1 MSKCYR
7 VALSQPTRKHRSG
20 KDARHAAK
28 RLLLGPGSLK
38 KAALQTTQ
46 GGLAVSRERRLGRG
60 LEALLGRS
68 WDEPQAPPVTAGT
81 DSSPE
86 LASDERISRDENGQ
100 VWLNCESIARNPYQ
114 PRQVFDE
121 AEIADLAD
129 SIRAHGILQP
139 LVVRRSGEGFELI
152 AGERRLRAAQ
162 AADWRQVPV
171 QIREVDDRQMAEL
184 AIVENVQR
192 KDLNA
197 IEKAESFQRYINQY
211 QCTQEELAGR
221 VQVDRST
228 VANLL
233 RLLELPADVKKM
245 VQEGDISQG
254 HARALLPLGDE
265 QEQIDFARKIK
276 KESLSVRATEQGVHD
291 RVHSLEGDQLRIVD
305 AEGNSRP
312 VERPRN
318 EQVASLEQELRIAL
332 GTKVDLSQTAKGKG
346 KLTIHFQSHE
356 AFERI
361 RQLLTAAL
369 VNTAAT
375 PAPQQVFA

>member
-1 MSKCYR
+1 
-7 VALSQPTRKHRSG
+7 
-20 KDARHAAK
+20 
-28 RLLLGPGSLK
+28 
-38 KAALQTTQ
+38 
-46 GGLAVSRERRLGRG
+46 VSRERRLGRG
-60 LEALLGRS
+60 LEALLGRA
-68 WDEPQAPPVTAGT
+68 WDEPQAAAAP
-81 DSSPE
+81 
-86 LASDERISRDENGQ
+86 ASTVEVADDDRISRDENGQ
-100 VWLNCESIARNPYQ
+100 VWLNCDAISRNPYQ
-114 PRQVFDE
+114 PRQTFDE

-129 SIRAHGILQP
+129 SIRTHGILQP
-139 LVVRRSGEGFELI
+139 LVVRRSGTGFELI

-197 IEKAESFQRYINQY
+197 IEKAESFQRYIDQY

-228 VANLL
+228 VANLI
-233 RLLELPADVKKM
+233 RLLELPADVKTM
-245 VQEGDISQG
+245 VREGDISQG

-265 QEQIDFARKIK
+265 QEQIEFARRIK

-291 RVHSLEGDQLRIVD
+291 RIHTLDGDQLRLVD

-312 VERPRN
+312 VPRPRS
-318 EQVASLEQELRIAL
+318 EQIASLEQELRTAL

-346 KLTIHFQSHE
+346 KITIHFGSHE
-356 AFERI
+356 EFERI
-361 RQLLTAAL
+361 RQLLTA
-369 VNTAAT
+369 
-375 PAPQQVFA
+375 PAVAEITQQHIA

>member
-1 MSKCYR
+1 MLVS
-7 VALSQPTRKHRSG
+7 LG
-20 KDARHAAK
+20 KDARRVAEFRRNSDLAVSAK
-28 RLLLGPGSLK
+28 PPYMN
-38 KAALQTTQ
+38 Q

-60 LEALLGRS
+60 LEALLGRA
-68 WDEPQAPPVTAGT
+68 WDEPQAPAATAST
-81 DSSPE
+81 PE
-86 LASDERISRDENGQ
+86 ATGDDRLSRDENGQ
-100 VWLNCESIARNPYQ
+100 VWLNCEGIARNPYQ

-129 SIRAHGILQP
+129 SIRTHGILQP

-162 AADWRQVPV
+162 AVDWRQVPV
-171 QIREVDDRQMAEL
+171 QIRDVDDRQMAEL

-197 IEKAESFQRYINQY
+197 IEKAESFQRYIDQY
-211 QCTQEELAGR
+211 ECTQEELAGR

-233 RLLELPADVKKM
+233 RLLELPVEVKKM

-265 QEQIDFARKIK
+265 QEQVTFAQKIK
-276 KESLSVRATEQGVHD
+276 KEGMSVRATEQGVND
-291 RVHSLEGDQLRIVD
+291 RIHILDGDQLRIVD

-312 VERPRN
+312 VARPRN
-318 EQVASLEQELRIAL
+318 EQIASLEQELRTSL
-332 GTKVDLSQTAKGKG
+332 GTKVDLSQTAKGRG
-346 KLTIHFQSHE
+346 KITIHFQSHE
-356 AFERI
+356 EFERL
-361 RQLLTAAL
+361 RQVL
-369 VNTAAT
+369 VKPAAT
-375 PAPQQVFA
+375 ATTQHIA

>member
-1 MSKCYR
+1 M
-7 VALSQPTRKHRSG
+7 
-20 KDARHAAK
+20 
-28 RLLLGPGSLK
+28 
-38 KAALQTTQ
+38 
-46 GGLAVSRERRLGRG
+46 SRERRLGRG

-68 WDEPQAPPVTAGT
+68 WDEPQTQAASAHTVEVAG
-81 DSSPE
+81 
-86 LASDERISRDENGQ
+86 DERITRDENGQ
-100 VWLNCESIARNPYQ
+100 IWLNCNAISRNPYQ
-114 PRQVFDE
+114 PRQTFDE

-139 LVVRRSGEGFELI
+139 LVVRRLGEGYELV

-197 IEKAESFQRYINQY
+197 IEKAESFQRYINEY

-228 VANLL
+228 VANLI
-233 RLLELPADVKKM
+233 RLLELPSDVKKM
-245 VQEGDISQG
+245 VQDGDISQG

-276 KESLSVRATEQGVHD
+276 KEGLSVRATEQGVHD

-318 EQVASLEQELRIAL
+318 EQIASLEQELRTAL

-346 KLTIHFQSHE
+346 KLTIHFTSHE
-356 AFERI
+356 EFDRL
-361 RQLLTAAL
+361 RQLLTTPAAI
-369 VNTAAT
+369 AT
-375 PAPQQVFA
+375 APQQQTA